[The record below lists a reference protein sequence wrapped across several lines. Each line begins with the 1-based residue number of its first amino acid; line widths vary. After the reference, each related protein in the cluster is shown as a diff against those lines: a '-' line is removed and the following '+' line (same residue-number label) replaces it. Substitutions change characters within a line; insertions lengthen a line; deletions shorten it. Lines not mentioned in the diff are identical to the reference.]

1 MMKPHLALA
10 FLISALAASS
20 AALAGPPVREVSVAR
35 ARLRLDDVLPTCA
48 ADVAAL
54 DLGPAPASGGSRL
67 VTRDELRHA
76 FDAASA
82 RAPAWLPEAVRVV
95 RKMQRI
101 AGADLDKLTHDA
113 LDAAPMPR
121 GTSLVR
127 LAAPHGAQVA
137 AGWDAVH
144 AALPRPPHRTGPWK
158 SVATLTFTA
167 GAEVL
172 TTLSVPVDL
181 ALSADA
187 AAFDLPKGGTVTL
200 VVRHGLVEIE
210 AQALAAADA
219 DVGAILPVTLRPSG
233 RVVRARLVT
242 PDRAELVEGN

>member
-1 MMKPHLALA
+1 MKPHLALA
-10 FLISALAASS
+10 LLLTTLATAS
-20 AALAGPPVREVSVAR
+20 AAAAGPPVREVTVAR
-35 ARLRLDDVLPTCA
+35 ARLLLGDVLPACA

-76 FDAASA
+76 FEAASA
-82 RAPAWLPEAVRVV
+82 KAPAWLPEAVRVV
-95 RKMQRI
+95 RKMQRL
-101 AGADLDKLTHDA
+101 ASADLDKLAHDA
-113 LDAAPMPR
+113 LDAGPMPR
-121 GTSLVR
+121 GASLVH

-181 ALSADA
+181 ALGAEA
-187 AAFDLPKGGTVTL
+187 AAFDLPKGGAVTL

-210 AQALAAADA
+210 AQGMAAVDA
-219 DVGAILPVTLRPSG
+219 DVGAVLPVTLRPSG

-242 PDRAELVEGN
+242 PDRAELVEGS